1 MAPADEADLAHRA
14 AIAAAY
20 WLDCSPHERTEQD
33 GVILAR
39 YARMKLAER
48 VSADK
53 IAMVLSE
60 ELGVDDVGF
69 VAVKIAEMI
78 ERGEM
83 KPL

>member
-1 MAPADEADLAHRA
+1 MTPADEADLTQRA
-14 AIAAAY
+14 IIAAAY
-20 WLDCSPHERTEQD
+20 WLDCSAHERTEED
-33 GVILAR
+33 GIILAR

-53 IAMVLSE
+53 IAMILSE
-60 ELGVDDVGF
+60 ELGVTDVGF
-69 VAVKIAEMI
+69 VAVKLAEMI